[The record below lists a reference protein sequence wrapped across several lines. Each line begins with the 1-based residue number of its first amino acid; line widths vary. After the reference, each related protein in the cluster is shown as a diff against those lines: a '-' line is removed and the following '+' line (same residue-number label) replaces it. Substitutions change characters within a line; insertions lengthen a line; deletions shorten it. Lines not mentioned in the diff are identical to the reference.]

1 MPTTPAFT
9 RDPEVHSGA
18 AVFPGTRV
26 PIYILFDYLISEPD
40 GLNQFLEDYEH
51 ISREAVNAVLEQAKH
66 ALTDPDDLAA

>member
-1 MPTTPAFT
+1 MPITPAFT

-18 AVFPGTRV
+18 AVFPCTRV